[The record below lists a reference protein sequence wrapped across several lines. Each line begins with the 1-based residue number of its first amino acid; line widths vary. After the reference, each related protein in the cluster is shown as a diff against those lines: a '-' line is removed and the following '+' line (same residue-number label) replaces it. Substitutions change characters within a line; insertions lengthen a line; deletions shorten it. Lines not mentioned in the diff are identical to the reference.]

1 MNLKQIRQKLTE
13 AADGNPAEMR
23 AQEKGLKPA
32 KPKDDYSQ
40 KVRAAATALGLKG
53 INVPA
58 VTNAHKQL
66 QTHGNIA
73 RLPQNLRNKYLDF
86 SGEVPSHLMD
96 APLNQ
101 FRNTLQKLKQ
111 IKNLTK
117 QLNNSFEITDKEQI
131 SEAARL
137 KDELNPPYMLV
148 LKRRG
153 IRIFPDGKRVA
164 LYVNE
169 KLGLTFTIPYVPS
182 GSSAKEILPGV
193 QAEEIEIS
201 EELIDENLEHLNDI
215 VDKHQAKELKFLD
228 GSKLKVDAQTAKAI
242 TLVHNALNDENKA
255 KVARMLS
262 HSKNQFMKVADF
274 AHKNTAYKID
284 K

>member
-1 MNLKQIRQKLTE
+1 MRFKEIKQKLIE
-13 AADGNPAEMR
+13 AADVNPAVMR
-23 AQEKGLKPA
+23 AQEKQLKPA

-86 SGEVPSHLMD
+86 SGEVPAHIMD
-96 APLNQ
+96 APINQ

-169 KLGLTFTIPYVPS
+169 KLGLTFTIPYEPS
-182 GSSAKEILPGV
+182 GTSPKEILPGV
-193 QAEEIEIS
+193 QAEEVDINEENIE
-201 EELIDENLEHLNDI
+201 ENIEHIKDI
-215 VDKHQAKELKFLD
+215 VDKHQAKKLKFLD
-228 GSKLKVDAQTAKAI
+228 GSSLNVDATTAKAI
-242 TLVHNALNDENKA
+242 HLVHGALNDENKA

-274 AHKNTAYKID
+274 AMKNTAFKID